1 MFDRDY
7 LLFFVFKIIVKPVA
21 KCTVHTVALVNKCI
35 YKEATSLSACYGFI
49 IIFCLFV
56 LFCFLAILSVLLLSA
71 SMKACFVCLGTLLD
85 VTRLVI
91 EHC

>member
-35 YKEATSLSACYGFI
+35 YKEATSYGFI
-49 IIFCLFV
+49 IIFLLFV
-56 LFCFLAILSVLLLSA
+56 LFCFLAILAVLLLSA

-85 VTRLVI
+85 VT
-91 EHC
+91 